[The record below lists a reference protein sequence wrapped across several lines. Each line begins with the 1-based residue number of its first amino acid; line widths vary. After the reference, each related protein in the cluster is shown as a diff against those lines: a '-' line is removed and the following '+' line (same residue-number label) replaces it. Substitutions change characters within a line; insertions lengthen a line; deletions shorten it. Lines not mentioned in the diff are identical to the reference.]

1 MITINEINNILI
13 DYIEEN
19 KTKNNI
25 DYDETIET
33 LQELLNEIKK
43 EYEELGDE

>member
-1 MITINEINNILI
+1 MKTINKINNILI

-25 DYDETIET
+25 DYDETLET

>member
-1 MITINEINNILI
+1 MKTINEINNILI
-13 DYIEEN
+13 DYIEKN
-19 KTKNNI
+19 KTKKNI
-25 DYDETIET
+25 DYDETLET

>member
-1 MITINEINNILI
+1 MKTINEINNILI

-25 DYDETIET
+25 DYDETLET

-43 EYEELGDE
+43 EYKELGDE